1 MNIKNTL
8 ILIGA
13 ISSLYSCKSD
23 DTPSP
28 RSEGNFVVA
37 VTPVANEGVADYLI
51 TTSSLDTGTISNA
64 GQGVEQDGTYR
75 YYVTYRNRLY
85 SMLYGQGDPG
95 AVTVYQLQNGSL
107 SKLANSVTETV
118 HAFAPVDDDILLV
131 KVPRSN
137 TNPVANWYKFNTES
151 LSVTEQGDIHTGK
164 LRHNTG
170 EQAFFSWVK
179 QVGDKVFAPYLSVKA
194 CCEQAFGTAYPDSA
208 WVAVYNYPDM
218 TLETIIADDR
228 TSFIGRYFTDGL
240 ELTEN
245 GDVYAFSSA
254 IATKDGTAEGIST
267 NKPSAVT
274 RINAGTL
281 AFDSDYFFNF
291 EEISGGLNITNWTY
305 LGQNKFIVFSNT
317 KSEKSLYGTGNIV
330 DIIDV
335 VEQTYQK
342 VSGLPN
348 DVKSITGTN
357 NYAPKDGKTGYIGV
371 NLTSGIGY
379 IYKIDAPSASA
390 TQGARVEGGTITA
403 IEHFDS

>member
-1 MNIKNTL
+1 
-8 ILIGA
+8 
-13 ISSLYSCKSD
+13 
-23 DTPSP
+23 
-28 RSEGNFVVA
+28 
-37 VTPVANEGVADYLI
+37 
-51 TTSSLDTGTISNA
+51 
-64 GQGVEQDGTYR
+64 
-75 YYVTYRNRLY
+75 
-85 SMLYGQGDPG
+85 
-95 AVTVYQLQNGSL
+95 
-107 SKLANSVTETV
+107 
-118 HAFAPVDDDILLV
+118 
-131 KVPRSN
+131 
-137 TNPVANWYKFNTES
+137 
-151 LSVTEQGDIHTGK
+151 
-164 LRHNTG
+164 
-170 EQAFFSWVK
+170 
-179 QVGDKVFAPYLSVKA
+179 
-194 CCEQAFGTAYPDSA
+194 
-208 WVAVYNYPDM
+208 M

-254 IATKDGTAEGIST
+254 IATKDGSAEGIST

-330 DIIDV
+330 GIIDV